1 MISTKYFLGRS
12 IKMFFK
18 IAFSGDRWSNNRWVI
33 LAVALSIALLLIPQ
47 PGNTKEKTSNNNRL
61 PAAPDTGS
69 PEGDFSAGGT
79 RDNGIGNSICGVDN
93 QQIVYLLGNRNREFT
108 SSAYP
113 TFWFYLPNTGNK
125 VSQMKFVL
133 TELETGKRIYERVI
147 ERTTSSGI
155 MGIDLPKAKQYAL
168 SPKVNYAW
176 SLQVNCAETESESE
190 MALEGWI
197 TRLPSKSNLQAQLAA
212 TSEAEKHR
220 VYLRHNL
227 LYDALTQL
235 AKYRIAKPNNIEI
248 ETAWNQLL
256 ATLGWQD
263 LVAQNLVTRPSLMEI
278 CISSTRK

>member
-1 MISTKYFLGRS
+1 MGRS

-61 PAAPDTGS
+61 PPAPDTGS
-69 PEGDFSAGGT
+69 PEEDFSAGGT
-79 RDNGIGNSICGVDN
+79 RDNRIGNSLCGIGN
-93 QQIVYLLGNRNREFT
+93 QEIVYLLGNRTREFT

-113 TFWFYLPNTGNK
+113 TFWFYFPNIRNK

-147 ERTTSSGI
+147 KKTTSSGI
-155 MGIDLPKAKQYAL
+155 TGIDLPKVKQYAL

-176 SLQVNCAETESESE
+176 SLQVDCAETELETE
-190 MALEGWI
+190 PALEGWI
-197 TRLPSKSNLQAQLAA
+197 TRLPSKSNLQTQLAA
-212 TSEAEKHR
+212 ASEAEKHR